1 MIMFLKGRYRDSLY
15 VAYENSRVFIV
26 RIDLG
31 TGNTASRTKG
41 LPGVLRNKGTL
52 AKYRREQGIMNPFL
66 GSRGT
71 KPHKL
76 EDENNVSKFIKRRPN
91 TEKVWEH
98 GNIGQFWK
106 GQGNKDPPGRPS
118 EHDHLGLSQVPSC
131 PQTPFGTLNFL
142 FLVALA
148 ACGKFVSLEP
158 QLLVN
163 SWEAIYYKGGT

>member
-1 MIMFLKGRYRDSLY
+1 MWPTRTVECSSCTLTLAQVIRPL
-15 VAYENSRVFIV
+15 EQRVSQGFW
-26 RIDLG
+26 G
-31 TGNTASRTKG
+31 TGEHWQSIEG
-41 LPGVLRNKGTL
+41 NK
-52 AKYRREQGIMNPFL
+52 NPFL

-71 KPHKL
+71 KLHKL

-106 GQGNKDPPGRPS
+106 GTREQGNKDPPGRPS
-118 EHDHLGLSQVPSC
+118 EHDPLGLSQVPSC

-148 ACGKFVSLEP
+148 ACGKFLFLEP

-163 SWEAIYYKGGT
+163 SWEAIYFKGGI